1 MRTIFK
7 HKHWIFIDI
16 AFFISGIMLALSSK
30 DMGYKPY
37 FSGFSIGYH
46 FLNSQEEL
54 LLPII
59 MIFFS
64 DLFFNVEYLDG
75 TFLSILLC
83 GKSKKDWFIQKSV
96 EFLSFVLT
104 QVLIGFLL
112 MIFAGA
118 LVFGRVFPENWS
130 LLFPNM
136 TIVQIVKNIIFSF
149 FATYSRVVF
158 FVSIGILSSVLFVGK
173 LFLGSIISIGVLFAI
188 LNLALRFK
196 NVKAVK
202 IIVKHTIILRNI
214 NDLVIS
220 VLVVCFLFLISYFIV
235 KKVKIENT
243 GM

>member
-136 TIVQIVKNIIFSF
+136 TIVQIVKNIIFYF
-149 FATYSRVVF
+149 FATYSRVMF
-158 FVSIGILSSVLFVGK
+158 FLTIGILASLIFAGK
-173 LFLGSIISIGVLFAI
+173 LFLGSIISIGVLFTI

-196 NVKAVK
+196 NVKVVK
-202 IIVKHTIILRNI
+202 FIIENTIILQNI
-214 NDLVIS
+214 SNLLISISAVS
-220 VLVVCFLFLISYFIV
+220 VLFIISYFIM
-235 KKVKIENT
+235 KRVKIENM